1 MSQGCCCIKCV
12 QTKEIGVVERF
23 GAFTRFAMPGP
34 TWICC
39 PIEDIVDVISL
50 RVQQITLRCET
61 KTLDDVFVD
70 VSCNVQ
76 YQVIEK
82 NAIHAYYKL
91 DNSQKQIEAY
101 VYDKVR
107 SVLPTMTLDNAFEAK
122 EEIAGEIKHE
132 LQDSMSEYGFEIL
145 QVLVTDLEPDRKVKA
160 AMNQINEAT
169 RLREANKEK
178 ADGEKIMLVTAAEA
192 DCDSKKL
199 SGEGVAKQRK
209 AIVDGL
215 RDSILDMSGTGGTDG
230 TTPKDVIDL
239 LLLTQYFDM
248 LKDIGNYPHTNTIF
262 LPADNQDTRNGVM
275 QAMAMKGR

>member
-1 MSQGCCCIKCV
+1 M
-12 QTKEIGVVERF
+12 GVVERF
-23 GAFTRFAMPGP
+23 GRWNKFAEPGMNFLC
-34 TWICC
+34 W
-39 PIEDIVDVISL
+39 PIDSMTDTISL
-50 RVQQITLRCET
+50 RVQQTKLSCET
-61 KTLDDVFVD
+61 KTLDNVFVD
-70 VSCNVQ
+70 VSIVVQ
-76 YQVIEK
+76 YQVIK
-82 NAIHAYYKL
+82 NLAYDAHYKL
-91 DNSQKQIEAY
+91 DNSVAQIEAY

-107 SVLPTMTLDNAFEAK
+107 SVLPTMLLDKAFEAK
-122 EEIAGEIKHE
+122 DEIAGEIKAE
-132 LQDSMSEYGFEIL
+132 LEGTMRDYGFQIL

-178 ADGEKIMLVTAAEA
+178 AEGDKIMLVKDAEA

-215 RDSILDMSGTGGTDG
+215 RDSILDMSSAGEG

-248 LKDIGNYPHTNTIF
+248 LKDIGNYAGTTTIF
-262 LPADNQDTRNGVM
+262 TPAESHETRDGVM
-275 QAMAMKGR
+275 QAMSIRGR